1 MQACG
6 RLLRTL
12 RMQVQLVT
20 VRYAGQSANS
30 RRFAGYSVVF
40 AGPDDVTGRHGEGSP
55 PGWRVSDVMDDV
67 IDDSDDDSCC
77 DVLRDNA
84 DDTRLDSRSVLM
96 PPVRRTRIALEERV
110 H

>member
-6 RLLRTL
+6 QLLRTL

-40 AGPDDVTGRHGEGSP
+40 AGPDDVTGRHGEGLP
-55 PGWRVSDVMDDV
+55 PG
-67 IDDSDDDSCC
+67 
-77 DVLRDNA
+77 
-84 DDTRLDSRSVLM
+84 
-96 PPVRRTRIALEERV
+96 
-110 H
+110 